1 MTLYRA
7 LPLLGIAAICSPV
20 ALVQAQPKPVVTIKV
35 GAIETAQECT
45 LYEGVRYSNES
56 RSSGSS
62 SGRVSASGSA
72 YSTPYGGGGSAS
84 MSGGYRSSYS
94 ESSKTSFETFFVED
108 CISHFEGV
116 RSAMEA
122 ALASTGSITVGGGG
136 YTLSGRVED
145 AVPVTS
151 GYANRNVNGR
161 ASGTISNGL
170 KVTMSIKVADRSGR
184 AIFGYPIVTEIET
197 DYAGVARGTVAASV
211 SSGEGLYSLL
221 QRQLALA
228 AARKIAFHFNPLV
241 VSQGG
246 GKRIQLNYGAPLL
259 ETGSMLSVTSSDGSV
274 AARYRV
280 TSASSGTALAEQMG
294 DTDSRNI
301 GPGSIASVIERG
313 DPAANQSVLERVELP

>member
-7 LPLLGIAAICSPV
+7 LPLMGIAAICSPA

-136 YTLSGRVED
+136 YTLTGRVED

-161 ASGTISNGL
+161 ASGTLSNGL

-241 VSQGG
+241 VSQGA
-246 GKRIQLNYGAPLL
+246 GKKIQLNYGAPLL

-280 TSASSGTALAEQMG
+280 TSVSSGTALAEQMG
-294 DTDSRNI
+294 DADSRNI
-301 GPGSIASVIERG
+301 GPGAVATVIEKG
-313 DPAANQSVLERVELP
+313 DPAANQSVLERAELP